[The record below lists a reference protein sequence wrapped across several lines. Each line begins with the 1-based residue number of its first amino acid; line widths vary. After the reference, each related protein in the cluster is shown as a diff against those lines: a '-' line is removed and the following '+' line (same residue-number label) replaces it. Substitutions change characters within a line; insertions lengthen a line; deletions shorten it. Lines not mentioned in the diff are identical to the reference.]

1 MSMLS
6 PSSIKSDFLSMNFY
20 LFGSKFNELNPVY
33 SCIGSGMRPSVIIGR
48 SVGKL
53 GEPGSV
59 VSTRLVSGKLVSI
72 SPELPVIPPE
82 VSTRVV
88 VKLPSVLKD
97 IPVSP
102 LTDVPISPEVP
113 KSPVVPMSLPNV
125 SIPNSLAAG
134 SPDVVIRRIVV
145 FLVIVLVPP
154 PPAPSSGESTT
165 LVPVVRVFVL
175 LLSDERLLLL
185 VDSETL
191 EIPSDATP
199 LPSTVIDPPTALLT
213 FEIK

>member
-1 MSMLS
+1 M
-6 PSSIKSDFLSMNFY
+6 
-20 LFGSKFNELNPVY
+20 
-33 SCIGSGMRPSVIIGR
+33 
-48 SVGKL
+48 
-53 GEPGSV
+53 
-59 VSTRLVSGKLVSI
+59 
-72 SPELPVIPPE
+72 
-82 VSTRVV
+82 
-88 VKLPSVLKD
+88 
-97 IPVSP
+97 
-102 LTDVPISPEVP
+102 P

-134 SPDVVIRRIVV
+134 SPDVEIRRIVV

-165 LVPVVRVFVL
+165 LVPVVRVLVL